1 MPPKKSPNL
10 QKDTLDVQI
19 LEEPSS
25 SGSTMTQTET
35 RFMEKMFSKLDEIS
49 GTLKEIL
56 QLNKS
61 QANKSNKQD
70 LTEVLTTVKT
80 AIETINTNSTRSLES
95 DNTFLESEALNVK
108 QAMTQ
113 TWSKTIDYRKQ
124 HYWQHIR
131 NKNLAEVYAR
141 WSNTTPFILPA
152 KLQMRNILE
161 EPVDQRQRREKQV
174 LDSFKTERE
183 LLQLR
188 ADSHLQKYSTADD
201 NMIGII
207 REKCKGQKQE
217 YVIRLWNEEVKNQER
232 ISCQLWEKKNKTWL
246 EKYEQLF
253 KTKYE
258 SSNPF
263 IKDGNIEIESETT
276 RPIIRQH
283 ERQPSRPIQQHRNNF
298 SRRSYANATKTT
310 FHRDSRN
317 NYNTYNDRTT
327 YIGKH
332 TNNGNTHNNNYT
344 QPNNYNN
351 TNRNVR
357 FPENTNVRNYQNR
370 PQNYWNEDLQQNR
383 NNVRRGSPRQAT
395 AVTPR
400 ENTRDRYENNDYFL
414 GRGPGRPRS
423 QQ

>member
-131 NKNLAEVYAR
+131 NKNLAEVY
-141 WSNTTPFILPA
+141 
-152 KLQMRNILE
+152 
-161 EPVDQRQRREKQV
+161 
-174 LDSFKTERE
+174 
-183 LLQLR
+183 
-188 ADSHLQKYSTADD
+188 
-201 NMIGII
+201 
-207 REKCKGQKQE
+207 
-217 YVIRLWNEEVKNQER
+217 
-232 ISCQLWEKKNKTWL
+232 
-246 EKYEQLF
+246 
-253 KTKYE
+253 
-258 SSNPF
+258 
-263 IKDGNIEIESETT
+263 
-276 RPIIRQH
+276 
-283 ERQPSRPIQQHRNNF
+283 
-298 SRRSYANATKTT
+298 
-310 FHRDSRN
+310 
-317 NYNTYNDRTT
+317 
-327 YIGKH
+327 
-332 TNNGNTHNNNYT
+332 
-344 QPNNYNN
+344 
-351 TNRNVR
+351 
-357 FPENTNVRNYQNR
+357 
-370 PQNYWNEDLQQNR
+370 
-383 NNVRRGSPRQAT
+383 
-395 AVTPR
+395 
-400 ENTRDRYENNDYFL
+400 
-414 GRGPGRPRS
+414 GR
-423 QQ
+423 